1 MNRKEIIETL
11 VSKYGTMNALR
22 YYLKEARSS
31 ISNIKVGIA
40 DNNFPLATKDVE
52 KLNDCLANIETM
64 LGEERVKNELTHKDL
79 QTK

>member
-1 MNRKEIIETL
+1 M
-11 VSKYGTMNALR
+11 
-22 YYLKEARSS
+22 
-31 ISNIKVGIA
+31 SNIKVGIA